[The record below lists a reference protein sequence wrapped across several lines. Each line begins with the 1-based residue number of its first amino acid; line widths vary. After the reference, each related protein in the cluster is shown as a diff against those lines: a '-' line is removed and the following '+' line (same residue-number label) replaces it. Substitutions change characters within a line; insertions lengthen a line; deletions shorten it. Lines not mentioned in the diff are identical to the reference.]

1 MKRLFYCKAYGFL
14 LSQLYGRE
22 VSVCDPE
29 IRGGG
34 VEFLGVLP
42 FGLTNDPNRLRT
54 IPSHIRDVML
64 KARRAVC
71 QFCAATLLLCL
82 KSA

>member
-1 MKRLFYCKAYGFL
+1 MG
-14 LSQLYGRE
+14 GE

-54 IPSHIRDVML
+54 VPSHIRDVML

-71 QFCAATLLLCL
+71 QFGAATLLLCL
-82 KSA
+82 KSAESTRVQMSSV